1 MAAKRWQDWGNAIL
15 GLWMAL
21 SPWVLAFSTSA
32 GGAAR
37 AAWILGAAIVVLAG
51 VALYIPGTW
60 EEGLNLLL
68 GVCLAVSPFALG
80 YSEQPEPT
88 VNAVAVGVLVTL
100 LALWALLRNTQLL
113 KGWHVPRS
121 S

>member
-15 GLWMAL
+15 GLWMAV
-21 SPWVLAFSTSA
+21 SPWVLSFSTSA

-37 AAWILGAAIVVLAG
+37 AAWILGAAIVALAG
-51 VALYIPGTW
+51 VALYIPSIW

-68 GVCLAVSPFALG
+68 GVCLAVSPFVLG

-88 VNAVAVGVLVTL
+88 VNAVAVGFLVTL
-100 LALWALLRNTQLL
+100 LALWALLRNTQVL
-113 KGWHVPRS
+113 KGWHAPRS

>member
-21 SPWVLAFSTSA
+21 SPWLLAFSTSP

-37 AAWILGAAIVVLAG
+37 AAWILGAAIVALAG
-51 VALYIPGTW
+51 VALYIPSIW

-68 GVCLAVSPFALG
+68 GVCLAVSPFVLG

-88 VNAVAVGVLVTL
+88 LNAVGVGVVVTL
-100 LALWALLRNTQLL
+100 LALWALLRNTQVP
-113 KGWHVPRS
+113 KGGQVP
-121 S
+121 